1 MKCVCERRA
10 CVLHVVVACVL
21 HVIVS
26 CVVHVIAACVCDVIV
41 ACVLHALT
49 SVWQGGKKMAGLFMK
64 LMQQHAVLQ
73 QGAA

>member
-1 MKCVCERRA
+1 MARVCERRA
-10 CVLHVVVACVL
+10 CVLHV
-21 HVIVS
+21 
-26 CVVHVIAACVCDVIV
+26 IV
-41 ACVLHALT
+41 ACLLQALT